1 MSKSAAQR
9 AGGATARANWHYGPC
24 GQGRGPVQRQAA
36 WGRGSWQGKGANPG
50 HGGRHGPAP
59 RAAPRPCVC
68 LNLGLPWH
76 PQAKGHPLAYLA
88 AWVHKTGTKLVSFA
102 SV

>member
-50 HGGRHGPAP
+50 HGGDTAPPRKPACGAPPMRLPEPGATLAPPSQRPSP
-59 RAAPRPCVC
+59 RLPSG
-68 LNLGLPWH
+68 LGA
-76 PQAKGHPLAYLA
+76 QNG
-88 AWVHKTGTKLVSFA
+88 HKTR
-102 SV
+102 